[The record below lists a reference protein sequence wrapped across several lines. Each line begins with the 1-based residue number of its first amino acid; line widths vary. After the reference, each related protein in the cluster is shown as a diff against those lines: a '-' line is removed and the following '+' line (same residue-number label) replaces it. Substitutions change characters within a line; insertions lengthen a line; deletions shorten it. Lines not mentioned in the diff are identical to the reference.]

1 MTGPRTAGQSGLVMD
16 AVSGYEVAQRENLR
30 DETNETRRLEDR
42 KEVDGTVPSQ
52 AEIQCECAFT
62 YMNAV
67 SRKNLTDA
75 RAVNANDVRTA
86 LDTGA
91 AFGGVTGIAPSR
103 RMIVTCM

>member
-1 MTGPRTAGQSGLVMD
+1 MLSRA
-16 AVSGYEVAQRENLR
+16 AIQR
-30 DETNETRRLEDR
+30 
-42 KEVDGTVPSQ
+42 K
-52 AEIQCECAFT
+52 CAFP

-75 RAVNANDVRTA
+75 RAVNPNDVRTA

-103 RMIVTCM
+103 RMTATCMWGVSDP